1 MTIKITV
8 TDRNNQDHELE
19 VEEYNTLARAIREN
33 LSPDSFMI
41 CGGCCACATCHVE
54 VDPEWTGKLKTID
67 DDEDAMLDSVDRT
80 DNSRLSCQVELTE
93 EHNGLK
99 VKIA

>member
-8 TDRNNQDHELE
+8 IDRDNQSHEIEAEANL
-19 VEEYNTLARAIREN
+19 TLAGAIKQN
-33 LSPDSFMI
+33 VSPDSFMI

-54 VDPEWTGKLKTID
+54 VDPEWNDKLTAME
-67 DDEDAMLDSVDRT
+67 DDEDAVLDSADRT
-80 DNSRLSCQVELTE
+80 EYSRLSCQVQLTE
-93 EHNGLK
+93 QHNGLK